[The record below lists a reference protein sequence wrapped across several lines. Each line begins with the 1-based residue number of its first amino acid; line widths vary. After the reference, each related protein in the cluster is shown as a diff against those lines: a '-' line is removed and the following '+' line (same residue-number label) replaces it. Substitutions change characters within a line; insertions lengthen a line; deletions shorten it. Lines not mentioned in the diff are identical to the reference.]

1 MARKFMRQRRRD
13 KIVARAILVYEYW
26 YADCS
31 HRFWIAP
38 PWFPEQDCPT
48 CNAAVDESMTSVR
61 VGSAS
66 DAS

>member
-1 MARKFMRQRRRD
+1 MARKFMRHRRRD

-38 PWFPEQDCPT
+38 PWFPEQECPT
-48 CNAAVDESMTSVR
+48 CSALDESTTSISE
-61 VGSAS
+61 GSATTGQ
-66 DAS
+66 